1 MDGQA
6 VNAIAALVEEKTNR
20 FDVDGRVFIR
30 DGGFKEVVPK
40 MYARIDFD
48 DLEGFVDFVN
58 KIDASDPTYEG
69 GYFRILVTSYDKVT
83 LMFCRDGVAHVI
95 AVAKSGIDQF
105 RFDEYMPIEEFRI
118 NLITKFSKG
127 GDIAALM
134 KYTSKITDKTE
145 VTLGDDGVSMKMTI
159 SESSSGAVVDEKSFS
174 SELSLHARRTFSEI
188 APVVSTYLLRIKKQS
203 AALFDYSDGTW
214 KLESSR
220 LIRQYLSDNCT
231 IDIE

>member
-6 VNAIAALVEEKTNR
+6 VNAIAALVEERANR

-30 DGGFKEVVPK
+30 EGGFKEVIPK
-40 MYARIDFD
+40 MYTKIDFK

-58 KIDASDPTYEG
+58 KIDTSDPTYEG
-69 GYFRILVTSYDKVT
+69 GYFRIIVT
-83 LMFCRDGVAHVI
+83 LYDRVALMFYRDGVAHEL
-95 AVAKSGIDQF
+95 AVARSDVNGF
-105 RFDEYMPIEEFRI
+105 NFNEYMSIEEFRI
-118 NLITKFSKG
+118 NLITKFSKD
-127 GDIAALM
+127 GDMAALM

-214 KLESSR
+214 KLGSSR
-220 LIRQYLSDNCT
+220 LIRQYLIDNCT